1 MLFSKKITLFSLICF
16 VSLSNVFACL
26 DKEIDLS
33 EDSLIQTEKPE
44 YIIIDSIIVEGNK
57 RTKNQII
64 YRELLFHV
72 KDTINK
78 DEWDFKIKKS
88 AENLT
93 NTSLFNFVFIDTLNN
108 DDKKIIKI
116 CVVER
121 WYLWP
126 FPIFELSERNFNT
139 WWETKDLNKINYGLY
154 FVKQNFRG
162 RREDIRFLVRLGFEE
177 IYNISYYIPY
187 LDKNQTLGLGL
198 SFGLS
203 RNKEV
208 AYRTFNNKQEYFR
221 VDDFYIREN
230 VKSNI
235 QLTYRKDFFI
245 TNYILLGYNNLY
257 FSDTLIKQNDY
268 YSEEGLRSNKY
279 FSVYY
284 LFKND
289 HRDNK
294 AYPLD
299 GYYFD
304 FDITKLGIGILP
316 NEKINTF
323 YLRSTYRK
331 YFQINENIF
340 YAFGLRTKLSNNDFQ
355 PFFVKQG
362 LGFGNDYVRGYEYY
376 VVDAISYEL
385 FKNNFKYQ
393 IIKPHIK
400 KFNFFKN
407 EKFNMLHYALY
418 FNIFSDCAYTYDY
431 KPILMYSNNM
441 TNSLIYSYGIGID
454 IVTYYDKVLRLE
466 YSINKMNE
474 KGFFIN
480 FVAPI

>member
-1 MLFSKKITLFSLICF
+1 MQFFKTLILFSFTFSIF
-16 VSLSNVFACL
+16 LSQVYAIIKQEKVF
-26 DKEIDLS
+26 
-33 EDSLIQTEKPE
+33 EKTSILPE
-44 YIIIDSIIVEGNK
+44 KNNYIIIDSIIIEGNK
-57 RTKNQII
+57 RTKNHII
-64 YRELLFHV
+64 FRELLFHIN
-72 KDTINK
+72 DTIK
-78 DEWDFKIKKS
+78 QEEWDFKLKKS
-88 AENLT
+88 TENLT
-93 NTSLFNFVFIDTLNN
+93 NTSLFNFVFIDTLSNGN
-108 DDKKIIKI
+108 KKIIKI
-116 CVVER
+116 RVVER

-198 SFGLS
+198 SFSLS

-221 VDDFYIREN
+221 VNDFYIREN
-230 VKSNI
+230 FKTNL

-245 TNYILLGYNNLY
+245 TNYLLLGYNNLY
-257 FSDTLIKQNDY
+257 FTDTLIQQNDY
-268 YSEEGLRSNKY
+268 YSEEGLRTNKY

-294 AYPLD
+294 SYPLD

-304 FDITKLGIGILP
+304 FDMTKLGLGILQH
-316 NEKINTF
+316 EKINTF
-323 YLRSTYRK
+323 YIRSTIRK
-331 YFQINENIF
+331 YFQISGNLF
-340 YAFGLRTKLSNNDFQ
+340 FASGFRAKLSNNDFQ

-376 VVDAISYEL
+376 VVDAISYAL
-385 FKNNFKYQ
+385 NKNNIKYQ

-400 KFNFFKN
+400 KFNFIKN

-418 FNIFSDCAYTYDY
+418 FNLFADCGYAYDY
-431 KPILMYSNNM
+431 KPLLMYSNTLSN
-441 TNSLIYSYGIGID
+441 TFLYSYGIGVD
-454 IVTYYDKVLRLE
+454 LVTYYDKVLRLE
-466 YSINKMNE
+466 YSINKMKE